1 MTLNLPSFEYL
12 KSITGVDEE
21 ITVFQV
27 IEGVYG
33 QITVNEDGE
42 NCFCF
47 DLIINGYTGTNQWNG
62 HFNKTKKGYYK
73 LYAYVQ
79 ICYNTILNNLSSQD
93 YAWQYDEQEWKKNR
107 ED

>member
-12 KSITGVDEE
+12 KSITDVDEE
-21 ITVFQV
+21 IIVFQV

-42 NCFCF
+42 KYFWF
-47 DLIINGYTGTNQWNG
+47 DLVVNGYTGTNQWSRR
-62 HFNKTKKGYYK
+62 FDKTKKGYYK
-73 LYAYVQ
+73 LCVYAQ
-79 ICYNTILNNLSSQD
+79 MCYNIILNNLLSQD
-93 YAWQYDEQEWKKNR
+93 YTWQYDEQEWKKNK